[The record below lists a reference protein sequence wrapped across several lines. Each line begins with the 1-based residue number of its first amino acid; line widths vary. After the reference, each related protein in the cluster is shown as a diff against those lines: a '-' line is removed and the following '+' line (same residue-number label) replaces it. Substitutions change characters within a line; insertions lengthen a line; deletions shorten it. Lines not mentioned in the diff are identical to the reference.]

1 MADTDFVTGVS
12 GSHKENVSLEGR
24 FLKNSLS

>member
-12 GSHKENVSLEGR
+12 GSKKENVD
-24 FLKNSLS
+24 LKEWFPENGLS